1 MYVYE
6 GTYLQGL
13 QIGQRSKDFCAE
25 YMEVA
30 GGATIDNWLDRD
42 KLAVVDFASRLRDAT
57 RLNAMLNGGKGC
69 SDE

>member
-1 MYVYE
+1 
-6 GTYLQGL
+6 
-13 QIGQRSKDFCAE
+13 
-25 YMEVA
+25 MEVA